1 MQYDVVV
8 VGSGNV
14 AEELAVTVAA
24 APCLRLVQLFARNEE
39 RGRKVAELA
48 DTVWCGDSTR
58 LAKAD
63 LYLLAV
69 SDRAVKEVAESLP
82 ISPTAIVA
90 HTAGSVSMEA
100 LESYPRRA
108 VFYPFQGFTAG
119 RRIDFRQVPLLLE
132 AADEATLGELEQI
145 ARMLSERVYRANA
158 EQRGYV
164 HLAGVFCCNFTNAM
178 YGLAEQFAAQAGMP
192 YDILRPLIRETASQ
206 AIAAEHPAEVQTGP
220 ARRGDLP
227 TQERHLQ
234 LIDDERLKKIYKTV
248 SQLIWETSKKI

>member
-1 MQYDVVV
+1 MQYDVVI

-82 ISPTAIVA
+82 IPPTAIVA
-90 HTAGSVSMEA
+90 HTAGSVTMEA

-132 AADEATLGELEQI
+132 AADEVTLGELEQI

-158 EQRGYV
+158 EQRAYV
-164 HLAGVFCCNFTNAM
+164 HLSGVFCCNFTNAM
-178 YGLAEQFAAQAGMP
+178 YGLAEQFAARAEMP
-192 YDILRPLIRETASQ
+192 YDILRPLIRETASK

-220 ARRGDLP
+220 ARRGDLA

-234 LIDDERLKKIYKTV
+234 LIDDERLKELYKTV